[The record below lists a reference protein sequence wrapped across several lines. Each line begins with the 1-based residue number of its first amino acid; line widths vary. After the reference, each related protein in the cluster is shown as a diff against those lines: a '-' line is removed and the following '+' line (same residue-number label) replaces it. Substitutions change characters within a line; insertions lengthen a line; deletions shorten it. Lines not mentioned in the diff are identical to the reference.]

1 MLFFF
6 DALCKRGKLHMERH
20 EEHVVQKKAGSSLL
34 IGSQKAPPTE
44 NFLPSE
50 LFYSNLSAQV
60 TCL

>member
-1 MLFFF
+1 
-6 DALCKRGKLHMERH
+6 MERH

-60 TCL
+60 TLL